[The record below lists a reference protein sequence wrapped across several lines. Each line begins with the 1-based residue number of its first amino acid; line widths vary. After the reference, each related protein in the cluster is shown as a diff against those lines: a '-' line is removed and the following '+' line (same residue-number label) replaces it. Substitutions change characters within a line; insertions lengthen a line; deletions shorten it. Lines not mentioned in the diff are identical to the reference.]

1 MPIKTMAY
9 LFKSYWLKII
19 KLSFGKILVK
29 TFLLLLVKVKNL
41 CKLERE
47 KSVHMHLEYQLYSE
61 PFHLGIYS
69 MEIKIYW
76 KI

>member
-29 TFLLLLVKVKNL
+29 TFLLLLIKVKIYANL
-41 CKLERE
+41 GE
-47 KSVHMHLEYQLYSE
+47 KNL
-61 PFHLGIYS
+61 FKCI
-69 MEIKIYW
+69 
-76 KI
+76 